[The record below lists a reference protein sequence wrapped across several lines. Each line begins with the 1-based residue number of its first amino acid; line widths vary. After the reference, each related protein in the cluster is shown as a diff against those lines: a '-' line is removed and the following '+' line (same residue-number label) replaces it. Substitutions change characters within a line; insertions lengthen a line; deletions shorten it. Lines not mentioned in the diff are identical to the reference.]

1 MKPAAIKPAAMNPA
15 AMTRRAVSAFAALS
29 CGLAVALGAYAA
41 HAASAQDRQRLA
53 LAAAF
58 AFGHGLALLALR
70 AREGLL
76 ASLTRACFLAGVA
89 LFCGSL
95 ASAALLATS
104 TRLAPTGG
112 TLLMLGWL
120 LASIELLRKD

>member
-1 MKPAAIKPAAMNPA
+1 M
-15 AMTRRAVSAFAALS
+15 RHRVVSACAALL
-29 CGLAVALGAYAA
+29 CGLSVALGAYAA
-41 HAASAQDRQRLA
+41 HAAAAQERQRLA

-70 AREGLL
+70 AREGAL
-76 ASLTRACFLAGVA
+76 ATATRACFLAGIA

-95 ASAALLATS
+95 ASAALFATG
-104 TRLAPTGG
+104 TRLAPAGG

-120 LASIELLRKD
+120 LAGIELLRKD